1 MLGFVPHHQPTYYF
15 IFNCYFFMMLGSF
28 LHPTVLVLGL
38 GDSGLAMAS
47 WCARQGCELY
57 LADTRQ
63 TPPNMER
70 FDTRGIIYH
79 ALQCG
84 PFTPDL
90 LDLHETHTQQPARS
104 IELIA
109 LSPGL
114 SPLEPGLASLLEAAQ
129 NRGIPVWGELEFFSQ
144 ALKALRPQGYAPKVL
159 AITGTNGKTTT
170 TALTGLL
177 CKQAGLRTAIAGNIG
192 PSLLDELA
200 CALRACPQL
209 SQRVHI
215 WGSRSAGT
223 GAVLKYSEDPE
234 HRTTPKMGPLGQLR
248 TRPNPKGD
256 IATPSSNGLS
266 AVADIAPTLPE
277 VWVLELSSFQLQA
290 TSSFCPDAGALLN
303 MSVDHLDWHE
313 TFEAYAH
320 AKARIFGPTAS
331 TSGDDTPGPQTIR
344 ILNRNDPHTLRFA
357 QERDVARMP
366 SAAHHS
372 TVTFGLDAPQ
382 YPGDWGIIEAPT
394 MTWLVRAKPSQE
406 MDEPKKAI
414 QIEYI
419 IPANALRIAGRHN
432 LANALA
438 ALALCS
444 TLDVPLTSF
453 LQGLREYPGEAHR
466 FEHVA
471 SFDGLRF
478 IDDSKATNVGATLAA
493 LNGLVS
499 DGHQHVVL
507 ILGGQGKGQ
516 DFSGLVEPV
525 AQTCK
530 AVMLIGQAA
539 SDLRATLLPSGIP
552 LYDCA
557 TLEEATRTAV
567 ALAEPGNTI
576 LLSPCCASQDMFRNY
591 IHRAEVFRHMV
602 SELAADS
609 GVMV

>member
-1 MLGFVPHHQPTYYF
+1 
-15 IFNCYFFMMLGSF
+15 MMLGSF

-70 FDTRGIIYH
+70 FDTRGITYH
-79 ALQCG
+79 ALECG

-90 LDLHETHTQQPARS
+90 LDLHETNTQQPARS

-144 ALKALRPQGYAPKVL
+144 ALTALRPQGYAPKVL

-200 CALRACPQL
+200 CAL
-209 SQRVHI
+209 S
-215 WGSRSAGT
+215 
-223 GAVLKYSEDPE
+223 
-234 HRTTPKMGPLGQLR
+234 
-248 TRPNPKGD
+248 PKGD
-256 IATPSSNGLS
+256 ISTLGSNGLS
-266 AVADIAPTLPE
+266 AIADIAPTLPE

-331 TSGDDTPGPQTIR
+331 TSGDDTPGPQAIR

-357 QERDVARMP
+357 QERDVARTP
-366 SAAHHS
+366 SAHPHS

-406 MDEPKKAI
+406 TDEPKQAI

-576 LLSPCCASQDMFRNY
+576 LLSPCCASLDMFRNY